1 MKKNALYI
9 CIILFSCLFSITAF
23 AANLNPPIED
33 YAPDK
38 NPNEDCEEQC
48 GSCTEGTEISNACVS
63 FIQAFGR
70 SPKIAGAPV
79 GKMRI
84 YQQTADILSS
94 GANALYFDHPLMRR
108 IVDKDEARNMV
119 TIEDSKGWLV
129 TYRDGKPI
137 AWNTGADLAIR
148 KTDDG
153 VYVEQLANR
162 TLIYYNPNTNLAD
175 YIITPD
181 GVRLDRTNW
190 EMDVI
195 RDGVALA
202 QVWSKADGLMNIERL
217 TPSSFKLSWYAP
229 SVVSNI
235 KQNGRYTITGA
246 PSKTFTFEYWKEN
259 GIHKYSIYEY
269 RSEKFNFTYLWEST
283 DGRDWT
289 FIKDPEGIALTDS
302 VSTTRNNGIHHQ
314 IKTLSDSTGRTFK
327 QTKTYESSISGAHLI
342 ATGSIDEQ
350 GIETT
355 QWSSTR
361 MPTGNVAK
369 RIASSTNQFGGSS
382 TNTFDTFGRILSTTT
397 DAPDGL
403 TQVEAYTYINDLID
417 GFIDRRPRSIISSR
431 NGVVISSVAYSFDEE
446 QADGT
451 LLDTTTRHD
460 PISGRSL
467 TTSIYKYP
475 LNSANTIERG
485 RTKLI
490 INENQ
495 SATHYTYTPTQ
506 DDGYIIT
513 QTQGYY
519 ENGEFKLLPKQS
531 TQRKS
536 IVDFHGNVI
545 REEAFVHTGTE
556 FVLSSWENKTY
567 NLTHTQTGFTN
578 NTGDTESSEWICTGP
593 IWQNLADGTSITN
606 TYDKAKRLISSTHY
620 TPFGAITTSYT
631 LDPSG
636 KRLST
641 TISTNGVTARTSS
654 NTYDFRG
661 RTTRSIDEQG
671 RVTRYSYSIDNKTTS
686 ITTPSGAINFQV
698 RNIDGSISY
707 NCGSHK
713 PYEIIHYGVDSANG
727 LNWTE
732 TYTAATSTNT
742 PILVSKVYENALG
755 EVVRREQVTPNGAF
769 IAEVFT
775 YNNKGQTT
783 SRIIQA
789 NTVEAPTVWTTVRP
803 VESYTYDKMGSRI
816 STTLVASS
824 GVSRSTTVET
834 EFFQNDDGAVW
845 KKNTQTMSSSDASIA
860 PITSSFETK
869 LYPLSQT
876 DYAYTISYDER
887 GNAIHK
893 TQSFNRE
900 LSQTTT
906 VTYYPTSSTPEVQI
920 SALGAILKTISSTSV
935 TNTFTY
941 NALRERLSST
951 DGRGNTS
958 SVALDQYGRVTHIT
972 DASGATSQFIYDN
985 LGRVITTIDALG
997 NQTHTAYDALDRI
1010 VAVWGATYTKINAYD
1025 IYGRQVALA
1034 TTRDNSFSLSRNAI
1048 PDITQAVAGLDIT
1061 RWTFDE
1067 ATGVVLK
1074 KIYPDNTE
1082 TQYSYNS
1089 LGQVSERTRAR
1100 GVSATYAYDEFGS
1113 MLSKTYSDN
1122 TPQVSYTYDALGR
1135 CTSGIVDGVSTNT
1148 FTYNQFGDPISE
1160 SQNGTTVSRTYDNLG
1175 RPIGYSLAGDS
1186 AYGSLVS
1193 YAYDDF
1199 GRFSTVSVG
1208 TNQFTYSY
1216 LQGTPLIASIDS
1228 NFGFSRATSY
1238 ENNRDLIS
1246 SVNNTFNDA
1255 TISRYDYTNDALGRR
1270 TSRNDTIGAS
1280 QKQNTFGYNVRN
1292 EVVSATLGTNEYTYS
1307 YDPIGNRT
1315 SFTLND
1321 YITQYESNPLNQ
1333 YIAIQQEQQTAAPT
1347 YDADG
1352 NMLSSPSGWSFTWN
1366 AENRLVSASRGGA
1379 VVHYTYDA
1387 FGRMISKQIIGVENK
1402 TITYTWDMFNIIKET
1417 DNSNATYNIWGL
1429 DIDGTMKGA
1438 GGVGGLLA
1446 VAKSGG
1452 FYTPTYDANGNITEY
1467 VDVGGNI
1474 VAQYKYSAFGE
1485 IISQSGEPF
1494 THRFSTKP
1502 YCPTTGLIEYQSRK
1516 YEPILGRWLSRD
1528 PIEEAGGLNLYAFC
1542 GNNGAFY
1549 FDCCGYE
1556 IRGHHIIPRAV
1567 WISIFGEENL
1577 HIWKKYLN
1585 SQGEMVF
1592 SKDHNFTGH
1601 GEYNR
1606 RVKREIEEYLR
1617 NNRINKNCIDK
1628 KIAADIFKH
1637 IKSSVDPYIKGFN
1650 YAVKKQATQKEFV
1663 KHWYET
1669 EGKNILKFEE
1679 EALCLTQKKF
1689 VTKFGQKNSKK
1700 YFSRVKYIVKKTDI
1714 LLVVFFVYDTT
1725 VYGADTA
1732 SQNVVNQILFVE
1744 EGEFVYK
1751 TLYDYTENIV
1761 EQNNLSLKK
1770 RMCINGVSLEE
1781 LGF

>member
-23 AANLNPPIED
+23 AANLNPPIEE

-84 YQQTADILSS
+84 YQQTADILPS
-94 GANALYFDHPLMRR
+94 GANALYLDHPLMRR

-229 SVVSNI
+229 SVVSSI
-235 KQNGRYTITGA
+235 KQNGRYTTTGA

-259 GIHKYSIYEY
+259 GIHKYCIYEY
-269 RSEKFNFTYLWEST
+269 RSEKFNFTYLWESV

-314 IKTLSDSTGRTFK
+314 IKTLSDSTGRTIK

-342 ATGSIDEQ
+342 ATGSINEQ

-361 MPTGNVAK
+361 MPTGNAAK

-382 TNTFDTFGRILSTTT
+382 TNTFDAHGRILSTTT

-403 TQVEAYTYINDLID
+403 TQVDTYTYTDDLID
-417 GFIDRRPRSIISSR
+417 GFIDRRPRNIISSR

-446 QADGT
+446 QTDGT

-495 SATHYTYTPTQ
+495 SATHYSYTPTQ

-556 FVLSSWENKTY
+556 FILSSWENKIY

-578 NTGDTESSEWICTGP
+578 NKGDTESSEWICTGP

-641 TISTNGVTARTSS
+641 TISTNGVAARTSS

-661 RTTRSIDEQG
+661 RISHSTDEQG
-671 RVTRYSYSIDNKTTS
+671 RVTAYLYSQDNKTT
-686 ITTPSGAINFQV
+686 IVTRPTGARETTIRDV
-698 RNIDGSISY
+698 DGSIDATY
-707 NCGSHK
+707 GDFK
-713 PYEIIHYGVDSANG
+713 PYEATRYGVDAVSG
-727 LNWTE
+727 LHWTE
-732 TYTAATSTNT
+732 TYTAASSTDT
-742 PILVSKVYENALG
+742 LILISKIYENALG
-755 EVVRREQVTPNGAF
+755 EIVRREQAAPNGA
-769 IAEVFT
+769 ILATIYT
-775 YNNKGQTT
+775 YNEKGQNV
-783 SRIIQA
+783 SKIVQS
-789 NTVEAPTVWTTVRP
+789 NSPTNVTDWTTVRP
-803 VESYTYDKMGSRI
+803 IETIVYDKLGKRI
-816 STTLVASS
+816 ATQLTSSS
-824 GVSRSTTVET
+824 GIWRKEEINT
-834 EFFQNDDGAVW
+834 EFISKADGSVW
-845 KKNTQTMSSSDASIA
+845 SRVVQTAACSDENIVPISSSV
-860 PITSSFETK
+860 ETK
-869 LYPLSQT
+869 LYPLSQ
-876 DYAYTISYDER
+876 DEYSHAVSFDER
-887 GNAIHK
+887 GNAT
-893 TQSFNRE
+893 TQTSSFNRNQ
-900 LSQTTT
+900 SQTTT
-906 VTYYPTSSTPEVQI
+906 QTVLPTSVQPEINI
-920 SALGAILKTISSTSV
+920 SVLGSVVKTISSTSI

-941 NALRERLSST
+941 NALKERVSLT
-951 DGRGNTS
+951 DGRGNTYTYKLNKCGQI
-958 SVALDQYGRVTHIT
+958 VELLDPI
-972 DASGATSQFIYDN
+972 GAKTEFIYDTYRR
-985 LGRVITTIDALG
+985 LITTIDALG
-997 NQTHTAYDALDRI
+997 NQSHKAYDKANRVI
-1010 VAVWGATYTKINAYD
+1010 AEWGATYTKLNAYD
-1025 IYGRQVALA
+1025 IYGRQIALA
-1034 TTRDNSFSLSRNAI
+1034 TTRDNAYTVNRESI
-1048 PDITQAVAGLDIT
+1048 PDIFQAVAGLDIT
-1061 RWTFDE
+1061 HWEFDDP
-1067 ATGVVLK
+1067 TGVVLK

-1089 LGQVSERTRAR
+1089 LGQVSECTWAR
-1100 GVSATYAYDEFGS
+1100 GVSTTYAYDEFGS

-1135 CTSGIVDGVSTNT
+1135 CISGIVDGVSTNT

-1160 SQNGTTVSRTYDNLG
+1160 SQNGEVINRAYDNFG
-1175 RPIGYSLAGDS
+1175 RLVGYSFANNQALGS
-1186 AYGSLVS
+1186 FVNYGF
-1193 YAYDDF
+1193 DDF
-1199 GRFSTVSVG
+1199 GRLSTLSYG
-1208 TNQFTYSY
+1208 TNSFTYSY
-1216 LQGTPLIASIDS
+1216 LQGTKLVSSIDS
-1228 NFGFSRATSY
+1228 NYGLSRTTTY
-1238 ENNRDLIS
+1238 ENNRDLIA
-1246 SVNNTFNDA
+1246 SVNNAYNGQGV
-1255 TISRYDYTNDALGRR
+1255 SRYDYTNDTLGRR
-1270 TSRNDTIGAS
+1270 SSRNDTIGS
-1280 QKQNTFGYNVRN
+1280 VQEQNTVVYNSRN
-1292 EVVSATLGTNEYTYS
+1292 EVVSANLGSNQYSYS
-1307 YDPIGNRT
+1307 YDLIGNRT
-1315 SFTLND
+1315 AFTLND
-1321 YITQYESNPLNQ
+1321 YITQYASNPVNQ
-1333 YIAIQQEQQTAAPT
+1333 YASIQSEKDVLTPT
-1347 YDADG
+1347 YDVDG
-1352 NMLSSPSGWSFTWN
+1352 NMISSANGWSYTWD
-1366 AENRLVSASRGGA
+1366 AENRMISASRGGS
-1379 VVHYTYDA
+1379 VVRYAYDA
-1387 FGRMISKQIIGVENK
+1387 FGRMISKHITSAENK
-1402 TITYTWDMFNIIKET
+1402 TITYTWDVFNIIKET
-1417 DNSNATYNIWGL
+1417 ENGVLTYNIWGL
-1429 DIDGTMKGA
+1429 DVDGTLQGA
-1438 GGVGGLLA
+1438 GGVDGLLA
-1446 VAKSGG
+1446 VIKNNNIYA
-1452 FYTPTYDANGNITEY
+1452 PTYDANGNITAY
-1467 VDVGGNI
+1467 ISQDGTI
-1474 VAQYKYSAFGE
+1474 AAQYKYSAFGE
-1485 IISQSGEPF
+1485 IISQSGESF

-1502 YCPTTGLIEYQSRK
+1502 YCTTTGLIEYQFRK
-1516 YEPILGRWLSRD
+1516 YDSTLGRWLSRD

-1542 GNNGAFY
+1542 ENNGIMFSDMLGREIAFY
-1549 FDCCGYE
+1549 VNS
-1556 IRGHHIIPRAV
+1556 IPERKSV
-1567 WISIFGEENL
+1567 LKF
-1577 HIWKKYLN
+1577 K
-1585 SQGEMVF
+1585 
-1592 SKDHNFTGH
+1592 
-1601 GEYNR
+1601 
-1606 RVKREIEEYLR
+1606 
-1617 NNRINKNCIDK
+1617 NRILN
-1628 KIAADIFKH
+1628 ARG
-1637 IKSSVDPYIKGFN
+1637 VTYITTKFN
-1650 YAVKKQATQKEFV
+1650 IYCTKDC
-1663 KHWYET
+1663 
-1669 EGKNILKFEE
+1669 ILK
-1679 EALCLTQKKF
+1679 
-1689 VTKFGQKNSKK
+1689 
-1700 YFSRVKYIVKKTDI
+1700 I
-1714 LLVVFFVYDTT
+1714 
-1725 VYGADTA
+1725 
-1732 SQNVVNQILFVE
+1732 
-1744 EGEFVYK
+1744 EGEF
-1751 TLYDYTENIV
+1751 
-1761 EQNNLSLKK
+1761 SLT
-1770 RMCINGVSLEE
+1770 IELLEE
-1781 LGF
+1781 TSIRWKEKFKRYKNTNIDREDLNTLNHEMDHFNTWLTFFNFVKKLEVYDNQYFPDCIKKADEIQKKYYKYRKITSLHSKKFDGDDRNQGGQYINYPLDVSTFSWE